1 MGTLNLGTGVK
12 LSSSGTA
19 FGNSAASWSD
29 APPGTIIQYQYRK
42 VINSNF
48 TTTSASM
55 TDISDFYVDITPKNA
70 NNLLV
75 VSTNFTAGLNDN
87 DAYVRYR
94 IVDANNSDTQWSSNT
109 YMGSSH
115 YYAPHSP
122 SQWLEVVLKH
132 TNVAGTTNA
141 LRLQFQGRVL
151 GGGTLHLGW
160 SASDHRII
168 EVYEV
173 AQ

>member
-109 YMGSSH
+109 YIGSSH

>member
-42 VINSNF
+42 GTNTSF
-48 TTTSASM
+48 TTSSTST
-55 TDISDFYVDITPKNA
+55 TDLNDFYVDITPRNA

-75 VSTNFTAGLNDN
+75 VSTNFTAGLNDA
-87 DAYVRYR
+87 DGYGRYQ
-94 IVDANNSDTQWSSNT
+94 IVDANNSDTQWSTST
-109 YMGSSH
+109 YMGASN

-132 TNVAGTTNA
+132 TKVAGTTNA
-141 LRLQFQGRVL
+141 MRLHFQVVVAN
-151 GGGTLHLGW
+151 GGTLTLNW
-160 SASDHRII
+160 SANDDRIV

>member
-1 MGTLNLGTGVK
+1 MGTLNLSNGVS
-12 LSSSGTA
+12 LSATGTA
-19 FGNSAASWSD
+19 FGNSASSWSD

-42 VINSNF
+42 GTNTSF
-48 TTTSASM
+48 TTSSTSP
-55 TDISDFYVDITPKNA
+55 TDLNDFYVDITPRNA

-75 VSTNFTAGLNDN
+75 VSTNFTAGLNDA
-87 DAYVRYR
+87 DGYGRYL
-94 IVDANNSDTQWSSNT
+94 IVDANNSDTQWSTST
-109 YMGSSH
+109 YMGASH

-132 TNVAGTTNA
+132 TKVAGTTNA
-141 LRLQFQGRVL
+141 MRLHFQVVVAN
-151 GGGTLHLGW
+151 GGTLTLNW
-160 SASDHRII
+160 SANDDRIV

>member
-42 VINSNF
+42 VTNSVFN
-48 TTTSASM
+48 TASTSM
-55 TDISDFYVDITPKNA
+55 IDLSDFYVDITPRA
-70 NNLLV
+70 SGNLLV

-87 DAYVRYR
+87 DGYARYR
-94 IVDANNSDTQWSSNT
+94 IVDANNSDTKWSSNT
-109 YMGSSH
+109 YMGASH

-122 SQWLEVVLKH
+122 RQWLEVVLKH

-141 LRLQFQGRVL
+141 MRLQFQL
-151 GGGTLHLGW
+151 
-160 SASDHRII
+160 
-168 EVYEV
+168 
-173 AQ
+173 

>member
-29 APPGTIIQYQYRK
+29 APPGTIIQYKHRT
-42 VINSNF
+42 VVNSEF
-48 TTTSASM
+48 TTSNASM
-55 TDISDFYVDITPKNA
+55 SDISDFYVDITPRNA
-70 NNLLV
+70 NSLLV

-94 IVDANNSDTQWSSNT
+94 IVDANNSDTQWSTNT

-141 LRLQFQGRVL
+141 MRLQFQGRVL
-151 GGGTLHLGW
+151 GGGTLTLQW
-160 SASDHRII
+160 SSTDHRIV

>member
-42 VINSNF
+42 VINSVF
-48 TTTSASM
+48 TTSSTSM
-55 TDISDFYVDITPKNA
+55 TDLSDFYVDITPKNA

-75 VSTNFTAGLNDN
+75 VSTNFTAALNDA
-87 DAYVRYR
+87 DGYARYQ
-94 IVDANNSDTQWSSNT
+94 IVDANNSDTKWSSNMF
-109 YMGSSH
+109 MGASH

-122 SQWLEVVLKH
+122 SEWPEVVLKH
-132 TNVAGTTNA
+132 TKVAGTTNA
-141 LRLQFQGRVL
+141 MRLQFQVVVAN
-151 GGGTLHLGW
+151 GGTLTLNW
-160 SASDHRII
+160 SANDDRIV

>member
-1 MGTLNLGTGVK
+1 MGTLNLSNGVSLSATGTV
-12 LSSSGTA
+12 
-19 FGNSAASWSD
+19 FGNNAGSWSD

-42 VINSNF
+42 VTNNIFF
-48 TTTSASM
+48 TASTTEV
-55 TDISDFYVDITPKNA
+55 DLSDFYVDITPKNA

-75 VSTNFTAGLNDN
+75 VSTNFTAGHSANSG
-87 DAYVRYR
+87 YCRYQ
-94 IVDANNSDTQWSSNT
+94 IVDANNSDTKWSSNSF
-109 YMGSSH
+109 MGASH

-132 TNVAGTTNA
+132 TKVAGTTNA
-141 LRLQFQGRVL
+141 MRLHFQVVVAN
-151 GGGTLHLGW
+151 GGTLTLNW
-160 SASDHRII
+160 SANDDRIV

>member
-42 VINSNF
+42 VTNSVFN
-48 TTTSASM
+48 TASTSM
-55 TDISDFYVDITPKNA
+55 TDLSDFYVDITPRA
-70 NNLLV
+70 SGNLLV

-87 DAYVRYR
+87 DGYARYR
-94 IVDANNSDTQWSSNT
+94 IVDANNSDTKWSSNT
-109 YMGSSH
+109 YMGASH
-115 YYAPHSP
+115 YYAPHNP
-122 SQWLEVVLKH
+122 RQWIEVVLKH
-132 TNVAGTTNA
+132 TNLAGTTNA
-141 LRLQFQGRVL
+141 MRLQFQLQVNS
-151 GGGTLHLGW
+151 GGTLDLQW
-160 SASDHRII
+160 SESDDRIV

>member
-1 MGTLNLGTGVK
+1 MGTLNLGGGANFV
-12 LSSSGTA
+12 G
-19 FGNSAASWSD
+19 FNGNLID

-42 VINSNF
+42 GTNTAF
-48 TTTSASM
+48 TTSSTSP
-55 TDISDFYVDITPKNA
+55 TDLNDFYVDITPRNA

-75 VSTNFTAGLNDN
+75 VSTNFTAGLNDA
-87 DAYVRYR
+87 DGYGRYL
-94 IVDANNSDTQWSSNT
+94 IVDANNSDTQWSTST
-109 YMGSSH
+109 YMGASN

-141 LRLQFQGRVL
+141 MRLQFQVRIG
-151 GGGTLHLGW
+151 GGGTLDLQW
-160 SASDHRII
+160 SENDDRIV

>member
-29 APPGTIIQYQYRK
+29 APPGTIIQYKYRT
-42 VINSNF
+42 VTNSAF
-48 TTTSASM
+48 TTSSTSP
-55 TDISDFYVDITPKNA
+55 TDITDFYVDITPKNA

-75 VSTNFTAGLNDN
+75 VSTNFTAGLNDA
-87 DAYVRYR
+87 DGYGRYR
-94 IVDANNSDTQWSSNT
+94 IVDANNSDTKWNTNT
-109 YMGSSH
+109 YMGSSN
-115 YYAPHSP
+115 YYAAHSP

-132 TNVAGTTNA
+132 TKVAGTTNA
-141 LRLQFQGRVL
+141 MRLQFQVVVAS
-151 GGGTLHLGW
+151 GGTLNLSW
-160 SASDHRII
+160 SASDHRIV